1 MTNQSKLFK
10 PVIILGAPRSGT
22 SVLGRILESHP
33 DFVHIK
39 EPRLTWKFGND
50 GKSDLLKAVDAR
62 PEVKKHIIQKFESF
76 IQRPEQRLLEKTP
89 SNSLRV
95 DFIKEIFP
103 DAKFVHIIRNGYDSV
118 LSIRNYWNGFTGGLS
133 YNRIGSKSSI
143 LKDRIQEIH
152 WRQIPYYV
160 GELTGRIASKVG
172 LPSTVLWG
180 PRLPA
185 MKEMVSQIDLLEV
198 CALQWRFCVE
208 LACQDGRKL
217 PASNYYEIK
226 LEELNSENLQ
236 EIIDFLELKD
246 SNPIMDHYQK
256 HFQADKSNKR
266 RKDGNEEDMEIIRR
280 YIEPTMQWL
289 DYK

>member
-76 IQRPEQRLLEKTP
+76 IERPGQRLLEKTP

-172 LPSTVLWG
+172 FPSTVLWG

-185 MKEMVSQIDLLEV
+185 MKGMMSQMDLLEV

-217 PASNYYEIK
+217 PTSNYYEIK

-246 SNPIMDHYQK
+246 SGSIMDHYQK
-256 HFQADKSNKR
+256 NFQAGKSNKR
-266 RKDGNEEDMEIIRR
+266 RKDGSEEDMEIIRR

>member
-1 MTNQSKLFK
+1 MTKRNKIYK

-22 SVLGRILESHP
+22 SVLGRILECHP

-50 GKSDLLKAVDAR
+50 GKSDLLKAIDAR
-62 PEVKKHIIQKFESF
+62 PDVKKHIIQKFESF
-76 IQRPEQRLLEKTP
+76 IEKPEQRLLEKTP

-118 LSIRNYWNGFTGGLS
+118 LSIRNYWNGFTSGLS
-133 YNRIGSKSSI
+133 YNRIGSKNSI
-143 LKDRIQEIH
+143 LKDRMQEIH
-152 WRQIPYYV
+152 WRQVPYYV
-160 GELTGRIASKVG
+160 GELMGRVASKVG

-185 MKEMVSQIDLLEV
+185 MKEMRAQMDLLEV

-217 PASNYYEIK
+217 PSSNYYEVK
-226 LEELNSENLQ
+226 LEELNIENLK
-236 EIIDFLELKD
+236 EIIDFLELSDAESIIK
-246 SNPIMDHYQK
+246 HYQK
-256 HFQADKSNKR
+256 NFQADKSGKR
-266 RKDGNEEDMEIIRR
+266 RKDGNEADMEVIRR

-289 DYK
+289 GY